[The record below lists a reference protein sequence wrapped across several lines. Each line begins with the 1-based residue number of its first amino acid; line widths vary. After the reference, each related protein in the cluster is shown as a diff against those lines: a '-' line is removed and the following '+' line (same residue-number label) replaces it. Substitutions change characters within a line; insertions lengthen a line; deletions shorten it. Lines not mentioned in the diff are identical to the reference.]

1 MGLISSLLG
10 NNVTSSGLSTARL
23 MDGYSPIFTQF
34 GRNIYA
40 SDVVQMC
47 VDCIA
52 SECSKLTPQHV
63 IIDDNGIPAPVPS
76 DNFNRLFKFAPNPL
90 MTTAEFIE
98 KVIWLLYLN
107 YNAFIYPEYT
117 LSPPDVNGNQN
128 KTFAAFWPLN
138 PITVEF
144 LQDPSQTLYI
154 RFYFRNGSNYTLPY
168 SSVIHIRKKYSINDF
183 MGGGLNG
190 QPDNAALL
198 QVLQTNDVVLQG
210 IGKAIKTTLS
220 VRGILKINTLM
231 DDKKQ
236 TAERQRFEQAMRDG
250 DTGILPLDLKGD
262 YTPITITPATLDAT
276 TLQFLENKVLRWFGV
291 SLPILSGDYNDEQ
304 YQAYYNKTIAPIV
317 VRLGQAFSAATFSQ
331 RQQDVGH
338 EIRFY
343 QMNLELMDTANKLL
357 FVQSLGDR
365 GILTDNQIGSL
376 FGMAPTTDGNVRH
389 MSLNYIDA
397 SLANIYQMLK
407 VKGDPSTGQSTAPAA
422 RSQIIVEIL
431 KMLQKEEK

>member
-1 MGLISSLLG
+1 MSLISSLFQS
-10 NNVTSSGLSTARL
+10 NTSQSDLSTARL
-23 MDGYSPIFTQF
+23 MDGYAPIFTQF
-34 GRNIYA
+34 GRSIYA

-52 SECSKLTPQHV
+52 NECSKLTPLHV
-63 IIDDNGIPAPVPS
+63 IVDDNGIPSPMPS
-76 DNFNRLFKFAPNPL
+76 DNFNRLFRFAPNSL
-90 MTTAEFIE
+90 MSTGEFIE

-117 LSPPDVNGNQN
+117 LSPPDANGNRS
-128 KTFAAFWPLN
+128 KVFSAFWPLN
-138 PITVEF
+138 PTTVEF
-144 LQDPSQTLYI
+144 LQDPSQTLFI
-154 RFYFRNGSNYTLPY
+154 RFIFRNGGEYTLPY

-198 QVLQTNDVVLQG
+198 QVLQVNDIVIQG
-210 IGKAIKTTLS
+210 IGKAIKTSLS
-220 VRGILKINTLM
+220 VRGILKLNTMM
-231 DDKKQ
+231 DDDKQ
-236 TAERQRFEQAMRDG
+236 RAERARFEAAIDEG
-250 DTGILPLDLKGD
+250 NSGILPVDLKGD
-262 YTPITITPATLDAT
+262 LIPIQFTPAMLDAT
-276 TLQFLENKVLRWFGV
+276 VMSFLENKVLRWFGV

-304 YQAYYNKTIAPIV
+304 YQAFYNKTIAPLV
-317 VRLGQAFSAATFSQ
+317 VRLGQAFSAAVFSQ

-343 QMNLELMDTANKLL
+343 QMNLELMDTKNKLA

-365 GILTDNQIGSL
+365 GILTDNQISSL
-376 FGMAPTTDGNVRH
+376 FGLAPTVDGNVRH
-389 MSLNYIDA
+389 ISLNYIDA

-407 VKGDPSTGQSTAPAA
+407 VKGDPNTGQSTDPAA

-431 KMLQKEEK
+431 KMLQREEK